1 MLKNKMNCNYNIV
14 MHSQQSFTPG
24 KKSNSSKMIN
34 YVAAYNALFP
44 NSQQL
49 SCACIP
55 DKYSK
60 TVLGSD
66 SPSTKISNNRRIAQI
81 INYSRGGRIQFG
93 NFYLGQPLN
102 INSLGRAEGMAGGS
116 GSPPTNRF

>member
-1 MLKNKMNCNYNIV
+1 

-24 KKSNSSKMIN
+24 KKSGSSKMIN

-49 SCACIP
+49 TCNSCAP
-55 DKYSK
+55 DRYNKL
-60 TVLGSD
+60 VVGQD
-66 SPSTKISNNRRIAQI
+66 SPSTRVSNNIRISQI
-81 INYSRGGRIQFG
+81 VNFSKGGKAEYG

-102 INSLGRAEGMAGGS
+102 INYLGRTEGMSGGS
-116 GSPPTNRF
+116 GSAPKNKF